1 VRVVLRRRFAWN
13 KIMRHE
19 YLHALGSTASEQAV
33 LNLASRY
40 LAAWQPPE
48 LAAIPPRCRPGAP
61 RDVEEL
67 GDLAYAL
74 TRVRIES
81 SVPNPYLDE
90 MESFFAH
97 ACARISE
104 LEAIPHRLPGK
115 SYLTR

>member
-1 VRVVLRRRFAWN
+1 
-13 KIMRHE
+13 MRTE
-19 YLHALGSTASEQAV
+19 YLHLLGSTASEQAV

-40 LAAWQPPE
+40 LAAWSPAD
-48 LAAIPPRCRPGAP
+48 LAAIPPKCRPGAP
-61 RDVEEL
+61 RDIEEL
-67 GDLAYAL
+67 GDIAYAL

-81 SVPNPYLDE
+81 SAPNAYLDE

-104 LEAIPHRLPGK
+104 LEAVPLRLPGK

>member
-1 VRVVLRRRFAWN
+1 MRMEEA
-13 KIMRHE
+13 MRHE

-40 LAAWQPPE
+40 LSAWQPME
-48 LAAIPPRCRPGAP
+48 LAAIPPSCRPGAP

-67 GDLAYAL
+67 ADLAYGL
-74 TRVRIES
+74 TRARIES
-81 SVPNPYLDE
+81 SIPNRHLDE

-104 LEAIPHRLPGK
+104 LEAIPQRLPGK